1 VQAHPLAEEFV
12 MPTSITA
19 ANPFALTENLGW
31 PLPRPALHLTER
43 IAGRLLALDR
53 CRTVY
58 DGIPAQ
64 LNGREFLGRLLQE
77 FGVSLATEPGELQ
90 RIPTAGATIVV
101 ANHPFG
107 AMEGILLAEL
117 LLRLR
122 PDVKILANHLLG
134 RFPQLQELL
143 IAVDPFG
150 GAGAAR
156 RNLRPM
162 REALR
167 WLAGG
172 GLLLVFPAGEVSHD
186 QLPGRT
192 IADPPLNEN
201 LAGLVRHSGAA
212 VLPVF
217 FAGANGPLFQL
228 AGLLHPRLRTALL
241 PREFLNKR
249 QRRLPVRIGNPIA
262 NRKLSAMGEDAELVA
277 YLRLRTYLL
286 ASRAPAAEVS
296 APPAAGRLEPL
307 VAAQPPERLAAEV
320 EALPPAQVLAES
332 GPLVALQADAR
343 QIPYLLLEIGRLRE
357 LTFRQ
362 AGEGTGRQLDLDR
375 FDSHYTHLF
384 LWHREKRE
392 VVGAYRLGRSD
403 EIRARYGVGG
413 LYSHTLFAYDGELLD
428 RLGPAL
434 ELGRSFVRPEYQRQ
448 FAPLLLL
455 WKGIGAFVRRHPRYR
470 MLFGPVSISRDYSLL
485 SRRLIA
491 DALQE
496 RCEIPEL
503 ARLVRART
511 PLRRRRLRVKGCDA
525 KLAGA
530 LSRNFDE
537 VAELVADLDPG
548 PGGIPV
554 LLRHYLGL
562 GGQVLAFN
570 VDRQF
575 SDVLDGLIVVDLART
590 ERKTLERY
598 LGRDGAAEFLRQHP
612 DTPTGDFAAC
622 A

>member
-1 VQAHPLAEEFV
+1 
-12 MPTSITA
+12 MSTSIA
-19 ANPFALTENLGW
+19 ASNPFALTENLGW
-31 PLPRPALHLTER
+31 PLPRPARHLTER
-43 IAGRLLALDR
+43 IAGRLLALDH
-53 CRTVY
+53 CRTIY
-58 DGIPAQ
+58 DGIPAH
-64 LNGREFLGRLLQE
+64 LSGRDFLDRLVQE
-77 FGVSLATEPGELQ
+77 LGVSLEAGAGELQ
-90 RIPTAGATIVV
+90 RIPAAGATIVV

-107 AMEGILLAEL
+107 AMEGILLAEM
-117 LLRLR
+117 LLRFR

-134 RFPQLQELL
+134 RFPQMQELL
-143 IAVDPFG
+143 IPVDPFG

-167 WLAGG
+167 WLGGG
-172 GLLLVFPAGEVSHD
+172 GLLVVFPAGEVSHL
-186 QLPGRT
+186 QLSGRT
-192 IADPPLNEN
+192 IADPPWNEN

-249 QRRLPVRIGNPIA
+249 QRRMPVRIGNPIA
-262 NRKLSAMGEDAELVA
+262 NRKLAAIGDDGELVA

-286 ASRAPAAEVS
+286 ASRAASSAEGS
-296 APPAAGRLEPL
+296 APPGAGHLEAL
-307 VAAQPPERLAAEV
+307 AAAQPPERLLAEV
-320 EALPPAQVLAES
+320 EALPAGQVLAES
-332 GPLVALQADAR
+332 GPLVALQADAW

-357 LTFRQ
+357 LTFRR
-362 AGEGTGRQLDLDR
+362 AGEGTGSCLDLDR

-392 VVGAYRLGRSD
+392 VVGAYRLGRTD
-403 EIRARYGVGG
+403 EIRAIYGVAG
-413 LYSHTLFAYDGELLD
+413 LYSHTLFAYDEKLLD

-434 ELGRSFVRPEYQRQ
+434 ELGRSFVHPEYQRH

-455 WKGIGAFVRRHPRYR
+455 WKGIGAFVRRHPHYR
-470 MLFGPVSISRDYSLL
+470 RLFGPVSISRDYSLF

-491 DALQE
+491 DALQV

-503 ARLVRART
+503 ARLVRSRT
-511 PLRRRRLRVKGCDA
+511 PLRRGPLKVKGCDP
-525 KLAGA
+525 KLARD
-530 LSRNFDE
+530 LCRNFDE
-537 VAELVADLDPG
+537 VAEVVADLDAG
-548 PGGIPV
+548 AGGIPV

-575 SDVLDGLIVVDLART
+575 SDVLDGLVVVDLART
-590 ERKTLERY
+590 ERKALERY
-598 LGRDGAAEFLRQHP
+598 LGRDGAAEFLGQHAP
-612 DTPTGDFAAC
+612 LPASDFASC

>member
-1 VQAHPLAEEFV
+1 MSTCIAS
-12 MPTSITA
+12 T
-19 ANPFALTENLGW
+19 NPFAITENLGL
-31 PLPRPALHLTER
+31 PLPRTALHLTER

-53 CRTVY
+53 CRAIY

-64 LNGREFLGRLLQE
+64 LTGHDFLVRLVQE
-77 FGVSLATEPGELQ
+77 LGISLAAGAGEMQ
-90 RIPTAGATIVV
+90 RIPAAGPTIVV

-107 AMEGILLAEL
+107 AVEGILLAEM
-117 LLRLR
+117 LLRIR

-134 RFPQLQELL
+134 RFPQMQELL
-143 IAVDPFG
+143 IPVDPFG
-150 GAGAAR
+150 GAGATR

-167 WLAGG
+167 WLGGG
-172 GLLLVFPAGEVSHD
+172 GLLVVFPAGEVSH
-186 QLPGRT
+186 LHLSGRT
-192 IADPPLNEN
+192 IADSPWNEN
-201 LAGLVRHSGAA
+201 LAGIVRHSGAA

-217 FAGANGPLFQL
+217 FAGANSPLFQL

-241 PREFLNKR
+241 PRELLNKR
-249 QRRLPVRIGNPIA
+249 QRRIPVRIGNPIA
-262 NRKLSAMGEDAELVA
+262 NRKLSAIGNDAELVA

-286 ASRAPAAEVS
+286 ASRAPCSEAKVC
-296 APPAAGRLEPL
+296 APPTTGILEPL
-307 VAAQPPERLAAEV
+307 AAAQPLELLAAEV

-362 AGEGTGRQLDLDR
+362 VGEGSGRQIDIDR
-375 FDSHYTHLF
+375 FDAHYTHLF
-384 LWHREKRE
+384 LWNRETLE
-392 VVGAYRLGRSD
+392 VVGAYRLGRTD
-403 EIRARYGVGG
+403 EIRARSGVAG
-413 LYSHTLFAYDGELLD
+413 LYSHTLFAYSEELLD

-434 ELGRSFVRPEYQRQ
+434 ELGRSFVRPEYQRH

-470 MLFGPVSISRDYSLL
+470 MLFGPVSISRDYSRL
-485 SRRLIA
+485 SRRLMA

-503 ARLVRART
+503 ARLVRARN
-511 PLRRRRLRVKGCDA
+511 PLRRRRLDVKGCDP
-525 KLAGA
+525 KLARA
-530 LSRNFDE
+530 LCRDFDE
-537 VAELVADLDPG
+537 VAEVVADLDPG

-562 GGQVLAFN
+562 GGQVLACN

-598 LGRDGAAEFLRQHP
+598 LGRDGAADFLRHHA
-612 DTPTGDFAAC
+612 DSSAGAFDAC

>member
-1 VQAHPLAEEFV
+1 
-12 MPTSITA
+12 MPTSIA
-19 ANPFALTENLGW
+19 ASNPFALTENLGW

-64 LNGREFLGRLLQE
+64 LSGRDFLDRLLQE
-77 FGVSLATEPGELQ
+77 LGVSLATEPGELQ
-90 RIPTAGATIVV
+90 RIPAAGATIVV

-107 AMEGILLAEL
+107 AMEGILLAEM

-134 RFPQLQELL
+134 RFPQMQDLL
-143 IAVDPFG
+143 IQVDPFG

-167 WLAGG
+167 WLGGG
-172 GLLLVFPAGEVSHD
+172 GLLVVFPAGEVSHL

-192 IADPPLNEN
+192 IADPPWTEN

-217 FAGANGPLFQL
+217 FPGANSPLFQL

-241 PREFLNKR
+241 PRELLNKQHR
-249 QRRLPVRIGNPIA
+249 QIPVRIGTPIA
-262 NRKLSAMGEDAELVA
+262 NRKLSAIGEDSELVA

-286 ASRAPAAEVS
+286 AGRAAAPGAEVA

-320 EALPPAQVLAES
+320 EALPAAQVLATS

-362 AGEGTGRQLDLDR
+362 AGEGTGRQLDLDH
-375 FDSHYTHLF
+375 FDSYYTHLF

-392 VVGAYRLGRSD
+392 VVGAYRLGRTD
-403 EIRARYGVGG
+403 EIRARYGVAG
-413 LYSHTLFAYDGELLD
+413 LYSHTLFAYGEELLD

-434 ELGRSFVRPEYQRQ
+434 ELGRSFVHPEYQRH

-455 WKGIGAFVRRHPRYR
+455 WKGIGAFVRRHPHYR
-470 MLFGPVSISRDYSLL
+470 RLFGPVSISRDYSLL

-511 PLRRRRLRVKGCDA
+511 PLRRGRLKVKGCDP
-525 KLAGA
+525 KLARD
-530 LSRNFDE
+530 LCRNFDE
-537 VAELVADLDPG
+537 VAEVVADLDPG

-554 LLRHYLGL
+554 LLRHYLNL

-598 LGRDGAAEFLRQHP
+598 LGRDGAAAFLRHHADAP
-612 DTPTGDFAAC
+612 AGDFAAC

>member
-1 VQAHPLAEEFV
+1 
-12 MPTSITA
+12 MSTSITA
-19 ANPFALTENLGW
+19 SNPFALTENLGW

-43 IAGRLLALDR
+43 IACRLLALDR
-53 CRTVY
+53 CRTIY
-58 DGIPAQ
+58 DGIPAH
-64 LNGREFLGRLLQE
+64 LTGRDFLGRLVQE
-77 FGVSLATEPGELQ
+77 LGVSLEAGANEMQ
-90 RIPTAGATIVV
+90 RIPAAGPTIVV

-107 AMEGILLAEL
+107 AVEGILLAEM
-117 LLRLR
+117 LLRIR

-134 RFPQLQELL
+134 RFPQMRELL
-143 IAVDPFG
+143 IPVDPFG
-150 GAGAAR
+150 GAGATR
-156 RNLRPM
+156 RNLRPV

-167 WLAGG
+167 WLGGG
-172 GLLLVFPAGEVSHD
+172 GLLVVFPAGEVSHLR
-186 QLPGRT
+186 LPGRT
-192 IADPPLNEN
+192 ITDPPWNEN
-201 LAGLVRHSGAA
+201 LAGLVRSSGAA

-217 FAGANGPLFQL
+217 FAGANSPLFQL

-249 QRRLPVRIGNPIA
+249 HRRMPVRIGSPIA
-262 NRKLSAMGEDAELVA
+262 NRKLVAMGEDAELVA

-286 ASRAPAAEVS
+286 ASRAPASEAGVS
-296 APPAAGRLEPL
+296 APPDAGRLEPL
-307 VAAQPPERLAAEV
+307 AAAQPQELLAAEV
-320 EALPPAQVLAES
+320 EALPAGQVLAES

-362 AGEGTGRQLDLDR
+362 AGEGTGREIDLDR
-375 FDSHYTHLF
+375 FDAHYTHLF
-384 LWHREKRE
+384 LWNREKLE
-392 VVGAYRLGRSD
+392 VVGAYRLGRTD

-434 ELGRSFVRPEYQRQ
+434 ELGRSFVRPEYQRH

-491 DALQE
+491 DSLQE

-511 PLRRRRLRVKGCDA
+511 PLRRGRLGVKGCDP
-525 KLAGA
+525 KLARA
-530 LSRNFDE
+530 LCRNFDE
-537 VAELVADLDPG
+537 VAEVVADLDPG

-570 VDRQF
+570 VDRDF
-575 SDVLDGLIVVDLART
+575 SDVLDGLVVVDLTRT

-598 LGRDGAAEFLRQHP
+598 LGRDGAADFLRHHAP
-612 DTPTGDFAAC
+612 PPASDFDAC

>member
-1 VQAHPLAEEFV
+1 
-12 MPTSITA
+12 MPTSIA
-19 ANPFALTENLGW
+19 ASNPFALTENLGW

-53 CRTVY
+53 CRTIY
-58 DGIPAQ
+58 DGIPAD
-64 LNGREFLGRLLQE
+64 LTGRDFLDRLVQDL
-77 FGVSLATEPGELQ
+77 GVSLAAGARELQ
-90 RIPTAGATIVV
+90 RIPAAGPTIVV

-117 LLRLR
+117 LLRIR

-134 RFPQLQELL
+134 RFPQMREML

-167 WLAGG
+167 WLGGG
-172 GLLLVFPAGEVSHD
+172 GLLVVFPAGEVSHLR
-186 QLPGRT
+186 LPGRT
-192 IADPPLNEN
+192 IADPPWNEN

-217 FAGANGPLFQL
+217 FAGANSPLFQL

-249 QRRLPVRIGNPIA
+249 HRRLPVRIGNPIA
-262 NRKLSAMGEDAELVA
+262 HRKLAAIGEDAELVA

-286 ASRAPAAEVS
+286 ANRRGEATPTPE
-296 APPAAGRLEPL
+296 AGSQEPL
-307 VAAQPPERLAAEV
+307 AAAQPQELLVAEV
-320 EALPPAQVLAES
+320 ESLPPAQVLAES

-362 AGEGTGRQLDLDR
+362 AGEGTGRQLDLDH
-375 FDSHYTHLF
+375 FDAHYTHLF
-384 LWHREKRE
+384 LWNRETRE
-392 VVGAYRLGRSD
+392 VVGAYRLGRTD
-403 EIRARYGVGG
+403 EIRARFGVAG
-413 LYSHTLFAYDGELLD
+413 LYSHTLFAYGEELLD

-434 ELGRSFVRPEYQRQ
+434 ELGRSFVRPEYQRH

-496 RCEIPEL
+496 RCAIPEL

-511 PLRRRRLRVKGCDA
+511 PLRRRRLGVKGCDP
-525 KLAGA
+525 KLARA
-530 LSRNFDE
+530 LCRNFDE
-537 VAELVADLDPG
+537 VAEVVADLDPG

-570 VDRQF
+570 VDRDF
-575 SDVLDGLIVVDLART
+575 SDVLDGLVVVDLART

-598 LGRDGAAEFLRQHP
+598 LSRDGAAEFLSHHADAPEGARK
-612 DTPTGDFAAC
+612 AC